1 VRVLRGI
8 GRLAACRRGG
18 GQGELHA
25 VDEAALA
32 WEDGRIA
39 WAGAEADLP
48 DGLDEAASFDAG
60 GRLVVP
66 GLVDAHTHL
75 AFGGWRADEFERRL
89 RGATY
94 REIAEE
100 GGGIASTVRATRAAS
115 ASELA
120 DRCRGFLSAMARLGV
135 TTVEAKSG
143 YGLRLEDEL
152 KQLRVYRSL
161 AGDVDLPRVVPTFL
175 GAHAVPPGWDRPRE
189 AYVDAVAEEWVP
201 AVAGEGLARHCDVF
215 VEEGAF
221 TPGEARRVLE
231 AGRAHGLVPKLHADQ
246 LSDGGGAELAAAL
259 DAASADH
266 LEHVSDAGIRAL
278 AEAGVVGV
286 VLPLAGLYLG
296 QASAPARAMAD
307 AGVPVAVATDFNPGT
322 APSYHLPLAMT
333 LACVRGRL
341 TPSEALKGATLL
353 AARAVGEEDRAG
365 SIEPG
370 KRADFAV
377 VDAADPTQWLYHHRP
392 NACVATVGG
401 GKVLWDD
408 PEAGVFGGAAPA
420 PILDR
425 AEPDAG
431 RRGPTAGRGEGPA

>member
-1 VRVLRGI
+1 MRVLRGI
-8 GRLAACRRGG
+8 GRLATCRPGG

-25 VDEAALA
+25 VDDAALA

-48 DGLDEAASFDAG
+48 DGLDEASSFDAG

-75 AFGGWRADEFERRL
+75 AFGGWRADEFELRL
-89 RGATY
+89 RGASY

-100 GGGIASTVRATRAAS
+100 GGGIAATVRATRAAS
-115 ASELA
+115 AAELEE
-120 DRCRGFLSAMARLGV
+120 RCRDFLRAMARLGI

-152 KQLRVYRSL
+152 KQLRVYRRL
-161 AGDVDLPRVVPTFL
+161 AGGVDLPRVVPTFL

-189 AYVDAVAEEWVP
+189 AYVEAVADEWVP
-201 AVAGEGLARHCDVF
+201 AVAGEGLARYCDAF

-221 TPGEARRVLE
+221 TADDARRVLE
-231 AGRAHGLVPKLHADQ
+231 AGRAHGLAPKLHADQ
-246 LSDGGGAELAAAL
+246 LSDGGGAELAAGL
-259 DAASADH
+259 GAASADH
-266 LEHVSDAGIRAL
+266 LEHVSEKGIRAL
-278 AEAGVVGV
+278 AEAGVVAV
-286 VLPLAGLYLG
+286 LLPLAGLYLG
-296 QASAPARAMAD
+296 QDPAPARKLVE
-307 AGVPVAVATDFNPGT
+307 AGVDVAVATDFNPGT
-322 APSYHLPLAMT
+322 APSYHLPLALT

-341 TPSEALKGATLL
+341 TPSEALKGATLV
-353 AARAVGEEDRAG
+353 AARAVGEEERAG

-377 VDAADPTQWLYHHRP
+377 VDAGDPTQWLYHHRP

-401 GKVLWDD
+401 GEVLWAD
-408 PEAGVFGGAAPA
+408 PQAGVFGSAGAVTRGG
-420 PILDR
+420 D
-425 AEPDAG
+425 DAG
-431 RRGPTAGRGEGPA
+431 RPGPPAGRGEAPA